1 MAIENQGYISNLNLR
16 ETINPSLAIANLA
29 GVTIPADLKII
40 QNNLRN
46 ISTISYDT
54 FSNDGFF
61 QFDNL
66 EFVFTDDDKIKVSKN
81 VSIGSTTLN
90 KNSNYFVCNSNGKNK
105 FKISTT
111 SSSVGFTTFDVTEVN
126 KDNFNFIRDDSV
138 SFGNLININDP
149 SENNLNNDS
158 TESNGQ
164 PSILGNSI
172 FGTGTQRLKNA
183 IEITQDNVERT
194 NFLIQQKYT
203 KTGDIDTNQILKYEG
218 VLKIFDPVS
227 FNSTTT
233 NLGNDISPGL
243 FVGDIRAFSS
253 DNNPWTEEN
262 NGDQTT
268 GISSALKSS
277 STAISINELFFYDQV
292 QITGI
297 GTAFLVNPETGQPES
312 GISTNP
318 NTFTHKLP
326 IKVDGEIYYL
336 LLKKSVA

>member
-1 MAIENQGYISNLNLR
+1 MAKENQGYISNLNLT
-16 ETINPSLAIANLA
+16 ETTNPSLAIANLA

-126 KDNFNFIRDDSV
+126 KNNFNFIRNDSV
-138 SFGNLININDP
+138 SFDNLINFNDP

-158 TESNGQ
+158 IESNGQ
-164 PSILGNSI
+164 STILDRSI
-172 FGTGTQRLKNA
+172 FGTGPERLKNA
-183 IEITQDNVERT
+183 IEVTQDTVERS

-203 KTGDIDTNQILKYEG
+203 KTRDIDTNEILKYEG
-218 VLKIFDPVS
+218 ILKIFDPVS

-233 NLGNDISPGL
+233 NLGNVKSPGL

-253 DNNPWTEEN
+253 DNNPWTEE
-262 NGDQTT
+262 
-268 GISSALKSS
+268 SSALKSS

-297 GTAFLVNPETGQPES
+297 STTSFAS

-336 LLKKSVA
+336 LLKKSVT